1 VTVQRSEER
10 LRALMVDSLRGDAV
24 AYRELLTDV
33 GDRLRV
39 FYRRR
44 LGRDDAI
51 ADDLVQETLIAIH
64 VKRFTYDV
72 ERPFTAWLY
81 AIARYKLIDHLRTA
95 RIERHIPLEDADDE
109 LFHDETEAR
118 DAALDVDRLL
128 DEVPART
135 RSLVRAVKIEGRSV
149 ADVSASSGLSESAVK
164 VAIHRA
170 LKGLAKRLQGPNL
183 P

>member
-1 VTVQRSEER
+1 MTVQRSEER
-10 LRALMVDSLRGDAV
+10 LRALMSDSLRGDAA
-24 AYRELLTDV
+24 AYRELLTDL

-39 FYRRR
+39 YYGRR
-44 LGRDDAI
+44 LGRSDAI
-51 ADDLVQETLIAIH
+51 AEDLVQETLIAIH
-64 VKRFTYDV
+64 TKRFTYDV

-81 AIARYKLIDHLRTA
+81 AVARYKLIDHLRAA
-95 RIERHIPLEDADDE
+95 RIDQHVSLEDAADE
-109 LFHDETEAR
+109 LFHEEAEAR

-128 DEVPART
+128 EDVPERT

-170 LKGLAKRLQGPNL
+170 LKRLAKRLHPRSS
-183 P
+183 